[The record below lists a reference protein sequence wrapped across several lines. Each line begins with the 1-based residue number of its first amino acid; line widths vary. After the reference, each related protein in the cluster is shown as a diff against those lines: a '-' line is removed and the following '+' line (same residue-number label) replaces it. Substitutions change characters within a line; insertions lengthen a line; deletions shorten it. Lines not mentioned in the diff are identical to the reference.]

1 VTRDDYVPG
10 RVAVSELR
18 PAPPARTETAAR
30 GDAGDDASHDLAY
43 DAGDGARDPVQDAG
57 RDPGQDAARD
67 PRQDAAR
74 DPGGDSAREPGQDA
88 ARQGGHDPH
97 HDARRGDTRARIQQV
112 ALELFAEQ
120 GYEKTSLREI
130 AERLDVTKAALY
142 YHFKS
147 KEEIVRSL
155 AEEYFGQMDALIT
168 WAKGQP
174 RTPATRGTVLR
185 RYVEIVADGSDVFR
199 MLHHNQAAVNSLASA
214 KERGGMFRER
224 MTGLVEALTE
234 PGAGVEDRLRAT
246 MALGGVSVGWMFF
259 ADQVTDR
266 TELCAAVLSI
276 ASDLARADSEASP
289 GA

>member
-1 VTRDDYVPG
+1 VTRDEYVRGP
-10 RVAVSELR
+10 VAVSEMPPAS
-18 PAPPARTETAAR
+18 PAPTGAAAG
-30 GDAGDDASHDLAY
+30 GDAGHDAGRDASHDADRDPGHDPAH
-43 DAGDGARDPVQDAG
+43 DAGHDPAHDAG
-57 RDPGQDAARD
+57 RHA
-67 PRQDAAR
+67 
-74 DPGGDSAREPGQDA
+74 
-88 ARQGGHDPH
+88 GHDPH

-147 KEEIVRSL
+147 KEDIVRSL
-155 AEEYFGQMDALIT
+155 VEDYFGQIDALIA

-185 RYVEIVADGSDVFR
+185 RYVQFVAGGSDVFR
-199 MLHHNQAAVNSLASA
+199 LLHHNQAAVNSLASA
-214 KERGGMFRER
+214 KERGDVFRER

-234 PGAGVEDRLRAT
+234 PGAGVEERLRAT

-259 ADQVTDR
+259 ADQVKDR
-266 TELCAAVLSI
+266 AKLCAAVLGI
-276 ASDLARADSEASP
+276 AADLAKADSEARP
-289 GA
+289 GG